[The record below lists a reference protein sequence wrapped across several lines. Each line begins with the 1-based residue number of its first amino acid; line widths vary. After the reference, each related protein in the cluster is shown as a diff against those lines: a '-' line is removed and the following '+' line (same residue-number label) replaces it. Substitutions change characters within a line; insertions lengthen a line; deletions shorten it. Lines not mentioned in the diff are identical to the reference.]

1 MEDLKHNN
9 EQVVA
14 RTDQQTLPKYAE
26 TIVKRVNAYLQ
37 EG

>member
-9 EQVVA
+9 EQVFA
-14 RTDQQTLPKYAE
+14 GTDQQTFPKFAK
-26 TIVKRVNAYLQ
+26 TIVKRVNAYLK